1 MAFDPSR
8 PADMAWLGNNQ
19 GAFQNPI
26 LMTSPVTFPV
36 DSGTYPQPGQ
46 FAMPSLPVI
55 PTVAE
60 LPTDPV
66 LAAYLNAAKTPS
78 SAGVAATQGPSTGIT
93 YQTSAGTA
101 SKPAVFIVLIVL
113 AVVAFYFFKKKGA
126 LNVG

>member
-1 MAFDPSR
+1 
-8 PADMAWLGNNQ
+8 
-19 GAFQNPI
+19 
-26 LMTSPVTFPV
+26 
-36 DSGTYPQPGQ
+36 
-46 FAMPSLPVI
+46 MPSVPVI
-55 PTVAE
+55 PTVAD

-101 SKPAVFIVLIVL
+101 SKPGVFIVLIII
-113 AVVAFYFFKKKGA
+113 AIAAFLYFKKKGA